1 MAAASPI
8 QTNFTS
14 GELSRRMYGRV
25 DLEQYGNGAAA
36 LVNAQVLP
44 QGGATKRPGSYFVA
58 KAKNY
63 DSLAILRAF
72 IPSSSAAYVIEF
84 GNGYARFYRDRA
96 QLMAGVS
103 AQELVTPWTTAQLRG
118 LRFAQSIDVM
128 LVFHPEVAT
137 RKISRTSSDTFELA
151 LAEWIDGP
159 YDTQNTGDIGAGAT
173 APVGSSPETGL
184 GGGSVGGSG
193 SGSGGPA
200 TGGGGGEGSEESEG
214 PDGDGGAGVDGGSAG
229 GGGTF

>member
-36 LVNAQVLP
+36 LSNVQVLP

-63 DSLAILRAF
+63 DSLAIVRAF
-72 IPSSSAAYVIEF
+72 IPSSSAAYVMEI
-84 GNGYARFYRDRA
+84 GNGYTRFYRDRA
-96 QLMAGVS
+96 RLLHDTDPV
-103 AQELVTPWTTAQLRG
+103 ELVTPWTTAQLRG

-128 LVFHPEVAT
+128 LIFHPEVPT
-137 RKISRTSSDTFELA
+137 RKISRTASDTFELA

-159 YDTQNTGDIGAGAT
+159 YDAQNTGDIGAGAT
-173 APVGSSPETGL
+173 SPVGSTPETGS

-193 SGSGGPA
+193 TGNGAPQTGQGGSETGGPA
-200 TGGGGGEGSEESEG
+200 GDHQGGGFGSGGGGGVE
-214 PDGDGGAGVDGGSAG
+214 
-229 GGGTF
+229 T